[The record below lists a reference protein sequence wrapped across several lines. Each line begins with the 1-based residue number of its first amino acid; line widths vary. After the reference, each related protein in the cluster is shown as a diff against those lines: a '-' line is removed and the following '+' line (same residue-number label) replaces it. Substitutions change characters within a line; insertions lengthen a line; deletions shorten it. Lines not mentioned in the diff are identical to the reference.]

1 MCGMCD
7 GNRRYTQGGNPKPP
21 RELAAGQPTRN
32 ETPRMPTSFKE
43 YLKGRRRAYTP
54 QGDVV
59 DDLQRDPDFPDPT
72 SWTELKR
79 YLVRRGADGGVV
91 EAARSVWRQ
100 YLLRKGQ
107 QGSC

>member
-1 MCGMCD
+1 
-7 GNRRYTQGGNPKPP
+7 
-21 RELAAGQPTRN
+21 
-32 ETPRMPTSFKE
+32 MPASFKE

-72 SWTELKR
+72 TWTELKR
-79 YLVRRGADGGVV
+79 YLVRRGADHGVV

-100 YLLRKGQ
+100 YLLKKRP
-107 QGSC
+107 